1 MRSFSGG
8 SEPRTRLPSEITSP
22 PAAYGQPAPGAGAGA
37 VRTWPVREWNITSTR
52 TGRVFSDNGRV
63 DEAVQGYIDA
73 IAPEYRPLFDRI
85 HRLILA
91 AYPDAAV
98 VLSYRIPTYKVGT
111 RRLYV
116 GAWKHG
122 VSLYGWP
129 QERGGGFTSRH
140 PALRTSKGTIQL
152 RPEDAAGIPDGE
164 LRDLVRAALDA

>member
-1 MRSFSGG
+1 MLSVN
-8 SEPRTRLPSEITSP
+8 
-22 PAAYGQPAPGAGAGA
+22 QCWNWPGLH
-37 VRTWPVREWNITSTR
+37 P
-52 TGRVFSDNGRV
+52 GRILSDNGRV

-98 VLSYRIPTYKVGT
+98 VLSYRIPTYKVGS

-129 QERGGGFTSRH
+129 QERGGDFTSRH
-140 PALRTSKGTIQL
+140 PALKTSKGTIQL
-152 RPEDAAGIPDGE
+152 RPEDAVGIPDDE
-164 LRDLVRAALDA
+164 LRDLVRAALEA